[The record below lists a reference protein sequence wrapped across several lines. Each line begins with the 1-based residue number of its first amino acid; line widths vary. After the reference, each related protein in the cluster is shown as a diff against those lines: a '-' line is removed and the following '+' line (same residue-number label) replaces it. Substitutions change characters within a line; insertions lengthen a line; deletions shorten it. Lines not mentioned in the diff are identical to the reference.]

1 LDLDLRF
8 AIYKETG
15 CYQSV
20 IRIPK
25 SASFMGEAPRK
36 RRLDT
41 PAVAGVAVFSSLALI
56 LSGVSQAFGLNFPI
70 IPYLQFDL
78 GEVAILLAFFI
89 FGPVPALAS
98 SFVEFAGLMVF
109 GQQVPIG
116 PLLKLFAL
124 LSTVAGLSV
133 GAKLSSG
140 VGEKRLGRLLG
151 SSAAVGAVVRAMVMT
166 GANYYLIVFY
176 YGLAGIEGFLKSSFS
191 LVGIGLTDANAL
203 AIILV
208 FTAIFNAMQLFFVT
222 MASYFVLKVPA
233 VSRIKVAGRA
243 PWFTMVLKGNS
254 RVAEAL

>member
-1 LDLDLRF
+1 MGG
-8 AIYKETG
+8 IYQRA
-15 CYQSV
+15 CSYQSV

-25 SASFMGEAPRK
+25 TASFMRNASEG

-41 PAVAGVAVFSSLALI
+41 ASVAGIAVFSSLALI

-89 FGPVPALAS
+89 FGPVPAIAS

-109 GQQVPIG
+109 GQQVPVG

-124 LSTVAGLSV
+124 LSTVAGLAA
-133 GAKLSSG
+133 GARLSSG
-140 VGEKRLGRLLG
+140 LGEERLGRLLG
-151 SSAAVGAVVRAMVMT
+151 SSAAIGAVVRAIVMT

-176 YGLAGIEGFLKSSFS
+176 YGLAAIEGFLKSSFS
-191 LVGIGLTDANAL
+191 IVGIGLSDANAL
-203 AIILV
+203 VIILA
-208 FTAIFNAMQLFFVT
+208 FTAIFNVLQLFLVT
-222 MASYFVLKVPA
+222 GASYFVLKVPA
-233 VSRIKVAGRA
+233 ISRIKVAGKA

-254 RVAEAL
+254 PVAKPL